1 MEEQFCWGKSESN
14 VINSPALFEAGND
27 KLFCCREILEQHPLH
42 FSFHDGKVLKLCPVR
57 SEQTWALNIK
67 RGILSVLQTAPE
79 FSAGA
84 VVEEV
89 RLSVML

>member
-1 MEEQFCWGKSESN
+1 MVLKVQDVQIKKSFASREESLMEMDS
-14 VINSPALFEAGND
+14 L
-27 KLFCCREILEQHPLH
+27 REILEQHPLH

-79 FSAGA
+79 SSAGA
-84 VVEEV
+84 VVE
-89 RLSVML
+89 